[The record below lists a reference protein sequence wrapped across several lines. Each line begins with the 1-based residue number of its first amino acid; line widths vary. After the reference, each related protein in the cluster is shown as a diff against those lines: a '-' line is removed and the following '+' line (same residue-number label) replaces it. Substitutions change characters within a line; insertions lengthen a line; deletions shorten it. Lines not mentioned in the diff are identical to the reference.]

1 MRIESLQSAL
11 ACFPDIDG
19 FWRHQN
25 FSDSEAEIRA
35 RLPQTWAT
43 EWNEVSIELLT
54 QLARAQAL
62 QGNLIGAGA
71 TLGQSRHMLTEGNS
85 RFGPRVEVRW
95 QLEQGRLLCLSKN
108 PAKAHDA
115 FVQAW
120 NTANANGLVFFAIDA
135 ALMLSTVRP
144 PKFQNEWL
152 KNALDLAKNA
162 PDLNSR
168 MWLAHLYLLD
178 GWHAFDFRRYEE
190 ALESFELGL
199 SEKVPA
205 HPSQNFSLRWSKAR
219 VLRALGKVNE
229 ALEQQE
235 NLVRLMLSHGAVS
248 GHVYLEIAECKQ
260 LLNQKEEA
268 KSNFE
273 IAYAELS
280 KDGWYSDNRSEELE
294 RMKYLYKK
302 R

>member
-19 FWRHQN
+19 FWRQQN
-25 FSDSEAEIRA
+25 FADAEAEIRA

-62 QGNLIGAGA
+62 KGNLIGAGA
-71 TLGQSRHMLTEGNS
+71 TLGQSRHMLTEGK
-85 RFGPRVEVRW
+85 FGARVEVRW

-178 GWHAFDFRRYEE
+178 GWHSFDFRRFEE

-199 SEKVPA
+199 KEEIQS
-205 HPSQNFSLRWSKAR
+205 HPGQNFSLRWSKAR
-219 VLRALGKVNE
+219 VLRALGKTAE
-229 ALEQQE
+229 ALAEQE
-235 NLVRLMLSHGAVS
+235 ALLRLMLGYGGAS

-260 LLNQKEEA
+260 LLNEKEEA
-268 KSNFE
+268 KQNFE
-273 IAYAELS
+273 LAYTELS